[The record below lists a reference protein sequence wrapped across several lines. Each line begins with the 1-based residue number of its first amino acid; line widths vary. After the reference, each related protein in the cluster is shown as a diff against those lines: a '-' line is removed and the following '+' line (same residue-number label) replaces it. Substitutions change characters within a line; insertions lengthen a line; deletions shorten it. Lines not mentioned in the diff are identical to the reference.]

1 MTQVRGALTSV
12 PEFSDIE
19 LSNSSSPPTGQF
31 KCEKGFDFEAKLN
44 ELAEKADKLQDWST
58 N

>member
-1 MTQVRGALTSV
+1 MTSV
-12 PEFSDIE
+12 PEFSDVK
-19 LSNSSSPPTGQF
+19 LDNKGDVPTAQF
-31 KCEKGFDFEAKLN
+31 NCVEGYDFQAKLN